1 MVNQVLATVVS
12 DDDSVEREREVHAE
26 ATYLW
31 PCIQHEIPDED
42 PKAENGTTNRISQF
56 CGRQDII
63 VDCLR
68 ERSDN
73 LTRTFDN
80 ATDTGVFMRDML
92 TRLVSFACD
101 NDAEMLRAMAASDNG
116 NCFMDNISFCQD
128 NSTVPS
134 TFPTALNC
142 NEGDEPKTVEGACCQ
157 ILRIFEC
164 TEKEMTSCQGD
175 ELRVLT
181 AAKKALKNEEPCKE
195 YYGEAESE

>member
-1 MVNQVLATVVS
+1 MTSSTKVLLVRGTCTLVAFLMVNQVLATVVS

-101 NDAEMLRAMAASDNG
+101 NDAEMLRGYMRGS
-116 NCFMDNISFCQD
+116 SRLQRLY
-128 NSTVPS
+128 V
-134 TFPTALNC
+134 L
-142 NEGDEPKTVEGACCQ
+142 
-157 ILRIFEC
+157 
-164 TEKEMTSCQGD
+164 
-175 ELRVLT
+175 EL
-181 AAKKALKNEEPCKE
+181 
-195 YYGEAESE
+195 SH